1 MNIHPECFDSINSKS
16 NRSRFWIKRLICR
29 CNFWWCRWFLCMAKS
44 NNKLN
49 MIWVCWMRCSL
60 FTVRNKLAN
69 RFYKVTVWP
78 EGINLRLVQHSKCHW
93 CARWWSDICHRFAH
107 SSLPKNMKTLKWLS
121 HIGYHIYIAIRQTK
135 KNPPITILIAPFRIT
150 FIHRVSTHQFE
161 TTMRLCVEFFFIFI
175 NKSNNET
182 KWNDNK
188 MRENGIDAKD
198 CVSFDTIIYLSR
210 SLTHSSKH
218 LWWHFTLWSKRSE
231 VIIILKMRKW
241 RWIFSIYA
249 LHYIIMAII
258 P

>member
-16 NRSRFWIKRLICR
+16 NRTRFWMKRLICR

-135 KNPPITILIAPFRIT
+135 KNPPITILIVPFRIT

-161 TTMRLCVEFFFIFI
+161 TTMRLCVEFFLYLLTNLIMKQNEMIIKWGKTELTPKIACLSIQLFISLARSHTRRSIFG
-175 NKSNNET
+175 
-182 KWNDNK
+182 
-188 MRENGIDAKD
+188 GILH
-198 CVSFDTIIYLSR
+198 YGL
-210 SLTHSSKH
+210 
-218 LWWHFTLWSKRSE
+218 SE
-231 VIIILKMRKW
+231 VK
-241 RWIFSIYA
+241 SSSY
-249 LHYIIMAII
+249 
-258 P
+258 